1 MSIRIIAMDLDG
13 TLLDSN
19 KTISAHTTEV
29 LRRAHEMGYYVVP
42 STGRSFVALPPELNC
57 FPCSY
62 LLINSGGTVIDCS
75 TGKHIYR
82 AEISK
87 DTLIRYHEIIS
98 RYNVACNYITDNASH
113 MSRPHQQAFFSAVN
127 TAKDGFWADFFCNRQ
142 TLFDDFNR
150 WLDEVKPSVLKI
162 NLFFKNAADLP
173 AVRSELETLP
183 ELAIC
188 LSPSNNLEITHRD
201 ATKGKALL
209 ALAKHLNLSSD
220 QIIAFGDTDNDISML
235 KAVGI
240 GVAMGN
246 AIPET
251 KAVADRVTK
260 SNDEDGVAWGIE
272 QWIFTQPL
280 EV

>member
-13 TLLDSN
+13 TLLDSK
-19 KTISAHTTEV
+19 KTISAHSAKV
-29 LRRAHEMGYYVVP
+29 LRRAYEMGYYVVP
-42 STGRSFVALPPELNC
+42 STGRSFLALPPEINW

-62 LLINSGGTVIDCS
+62 LLIDSGGTVIECS
-75 TGKHIYR
+75 TGKQIYR
-82 AEISK
+82 AEISR
-87 DTLIRYHEIIS
+87 DTLVRYHEIIS
-98 RYNVACNYITDNASH
+98 RYNTACNYITDDASH
-113 MSRPHQQAFFSAVN
+113 MYRPHQKAFFSDPNADE
-127 TAKDGFWADFFCNRQ
+127 KDFWVDFFRNKQ
-142 TLFDDFNR
+142 TLFDDFNQ
-150 WLDEVKPSVLKI
+150 WLDEVKPSVLKT
-162 NLFFKNAADLP
+162 NLFFEDKSDVP
-173 AVRSELETLP
+173 AIRRELEELP
-183 ELAIC
+183 ELSIC
-188 LSPSNNLEITHRD
+188 LSPSGNLEITHRD

-209 ALAKHLNLSSD
+209 ALAEYLQLSPD

-251 KAVADRVTK
+251 LAAADRVTK

-272 QWIFTQPL
+272 QWVFTQPS